1 MQLIALHSEQIPLVP
16 QCRDVSLMRL
26 HLSREGS
33 HFYLLVEY
41 LALLVEYLGLL
52 VVSLG
57 MVFTHHILTER

>member
-33 HFYLLVEY
+33 HLLL
-41 LALLVEYLGLL
+41 LAENLGLL
-52 VVSLG
+52 VERLG
-57 MVFTHHILTER
+57 MIFTHHILTEC

>member
-33 HFYLLVEY
+33 HLLLLVEN
-41 LALLVEYLGLL
+41 LGLL
-52 VVSLG
+52 VERLG
-57 MVFTHHILTER
+57 MIFTHQILTE

>member
-33 HFYLLVEY
+33 HLL
-41 LALLVEYLGLL
+41 LLFENLGLL
-52 VVSLG
+52 VERLG
-57 MVFTHHILTER
+57 MIFTHQILTE